1 MDQNTSSERPDDKPD
16 DKKSSESIGSFIW
29 DLIKVFVIS
38 LLIIIPIRYY
48 IGQPFIVSSISMNP
62 TLYQGQYL
70 IVDQLSYRLHQ
81 PQRGDIIVFKYPKDT
96 TQYFIKRLIGL
107 PGERVEIK
115 DNHVYIYNSE
125 HPNGFVLNEP
135 YLPPGTITSAD
146 GGQAS
151 ITLGKDEFYALG
163 DNRPSSLDSRFWGP
177 VPRNDMVGRAWVRIY
192 PFNVATKFPH
202 YDY

>member
-81 PQRGDIIVFKYPKDT
+81 PQRG
-96 TQYFIKRLIGL
+96 KRMFHGSL
-107 PGERVEIK
+107 
-115 DNHVYIYNSE
+115 
-125 HPNGFVLNEP
+125 
-135 YLPPGTITSAD
+135 
-146 GGQAS
+146 S
-151 ITLGKDEFYALG
+151 IT
-163 DNRPSSLDSRFWGP
+163 R
-177 VPRNDMVGRAWVRIY
+177 RAQ
-192 PFNVATKFPH
+192 
-202 YDY
+202 